1 MKRVMA
7 ALVALPLILCTGI
20 AAYASDN
27 DWKKLNH
34 EVMSLYGQG
43 RYQRAVVVAKEAL
56 LIAEQTHGPDHP
68 DVATSL
74 NNLAELYQA
83 QGQYVQAEQHF
94 RRALAINEKA
104 LGPDHP
110 DVARCLNNLAEL
122 HRTQGHYT
130 QAEPLFK
137 RSLAI

>member
-1 MKRVMA
+1 MMKRILA
-7 ALVALPLILCTGI
+7 ALVALSLIICTGI

-27 DWKKLNH
+27 DWKKIKH

-56 LIAEQTHGPDHP
+56 RIAEQTHGPDHP
-68 DVATSL
+68 NVATSL

-83 QGQYVQAEQHF
+83 QGQYVQAEQLF

-110 DVARCLNNLAEL
+110 DVVRSLNNLAAL
-122 HRTQGHYT
+122 YRTQRHY
-130 QAEPLFK
+130 AP
-137 RSLAI
+137 A